1 MLVREQALVTSLA
14 AWTAGVRPGMRRS
27 GILSLCPDA
36 LLHERDESAEGA
48 TLDAIAQALMR
59 YTPEVALGEETTLLL
74 DVSASLRVFG
84 GRRALCRQ
92 VCATVEA
99 LGFTLRIGMAPTAQ
113 GAWLLA
119 RYPHTRHPCRQRRTV
134 QLCTLARRLHALP
147 YDVLPALRPF
157 AAWLEGIGCR
167 SLQDVRRLPRAGLKR
182 RTHARVLHALDC
194 AYGEEAELFEWV
206 QPPAEFHARLELP
219 ERVEQAEAL
228 LFAARR
234 LLLQMTGWLVARQL
248 AVARF
253 TLTMEHERG
262 RTAIAPTLLEIGL
275 AEPAWQ
281 EPHLLRLLKERLARL
296 QLQAP
301 VIALRLEAAKME
313 QMAPPNASL
322 FPDPGGTPADFKRL
336 LELLSAR
343 LGEQAVLTP
352 APQADYRPQACNQW
366 QAATTARPSQPA
378 AFPPMQRPFWLLPEP
393 IPLAVHAH
401 RPFYRTPLHLVSP
414 PERIE
419 CGWWDGQLLVRDY
432 FIACGEGGMYCW
444 VYREREGEQV
454 YWSLEGMFA

>member
-1 MLVREQALVTSLA
+1 MLVREQALVTSRA

-36 LLHERDESAEGA
+36 LLHERDESAESA

-59 YTPEVALGEETTLLL
+59 YTSEVALGEEATLLL

-92 VCATVEA
+92 VYATVEA
-99 LGFTLRIGMAPTAQ
+99 LGFTLRLGMAPTAQ

-134 QLCTLARRLHALP
+134 QLATLARRLHALP

-253 TLTMEHERG
+253 TLRMEHERG
-262 RTAIAPTLLEIGL
+262 RTAIAPTLLEIAL

-281 EPHLLRLLKERLARL
+281 EPHLLRLLKERLGRL

-301 VIALRLEAAKME
+301 VIALGLEAL
-313 QMAPPNASL
+313 QMAPLAPPTESL
-322 FPDPGGTPADFKRL
+322 FPAPGGSPTDYRRL
-336 LELLSAR
+336 LELLTAR
-343 LGEQAVLTP
+343 LGEERVLTP
-352 APQADYRPQACNQW
+352 APKADYRPQLCNQW
-366 QAATTARPSQPA
+366 APASVGRPGVATHFPS
-378 AFPPMQRPFWLLPEP
+378 MQRPFWLLEET
-393 IPLAVHAH
+393 IALNVRAH

-432 FIACGEGGMYCW
+432 FIACTEDGMYCW

-454 YWSLEGMFA
+454 RWGLQGLFG